1 MIPCGHTRVSANCH
15 FCHLA
20 SVYPSYRRHW
30 GMPTSA
36 PEANRT
42 QPCQHLGD
50 KVGYREQMHG

>member
-1 MIPCGHTRVSANCH
+1 
-15 FCHLA
+15 
-20 SVYPSYRRHW
+20 
-30 GMPTSA
+30 MPTSA